1 MNNASVQEAF
11 ASWTDDSDIADAND
25 GFAAAG
31 TLVELLNRD
40 AAGRDAFV
48 DCALLEITIYQAHG
62 HGFPPPPPPKPSP
75 RFGPRPWGGALV
87 LLVATTLA
95 LTMWRG
101 DRTRPSAMAP
111 RGQLT
116 ATVADA
122 TPVLPPGTDV
132 DVPDGRPLRVYLRD
146 GSLIVV
152 EPNTRLRI
160 QPLDDEGHGYRLELR
175 TGSAE
180 FDLIP
185 GCRPFTVVTPFG
197 SAQALGPQ
205 FAISVNPAARS
216 MAFDGPM
223 RALEDAL
230 PADARHDP

>member
-1 MNNASVQEAF
+1 MNSVSVEEVF
-11 ASWTDDSDIADAND
+11 ARWTDEVDATD

-31 TLVELLNRD
+31 TLVDLLDRD
-40 AAGRDAFV
+40 AVARHAFV
-48 DCALLEITIYQAHG
+48 ECALLEVTIHQAHG
-62 HGFPPPPPPKPSP
+62 HGFPPPAPKPSP

-87 LLVATTLA
+87 LLLATTLA
-95 LTMWRG
+95 VTTWRG
-101 DRTRPSAMAP
+101 ARPRKVPPGQPAAM
-111 RGQLT
+111 
-116 ATVADA
+116 VADA
-122 TPVLPPGTDV
+122 TPILPTETDV
-132 DVPDGRPLRVYLRD
+132 DAPDGRPLRVYLRD

-152 EPNTRLRI
+152 EPGTRLRI
-160 QPLDDEGHGYRLELR
+160 QPLDDEGLGYRLELR

-180 FDLIP
+180 FDLVP

-197 SAQALGPQ
+197 SARALGPQ

-230 PADARHDP
+230 PAADPRHDP